1 MAHYVARH
9 AAPRPKRTRKRRHT
23 SGGLTAAVG
32 ITVAGILI
40 IGSALTIRDY
50 RTPALAAGPD
60 YLAADPRAAA
70 PAPAGV
76 APAGVAPA
84 AAVPGP
90 TAQEA
95 TCVASWYAGS
105 GPVVATAAA
114 NLPLGTNVRV
124 TNLANG
130 LSTVVR
136 VGGRGPAAGRRCLN
150 LSQSAF
156 AAIADLRTGL
166 INVRYESVV

>member
-40 IGSALTIRDY
+40 LGSALTIRDY

-70 PAPAGV
+70 PAPA
-76 APAGVAPA
+76 

-90 TAQEA
+90 TAQDA

-105 GPVVATAAA
+105 GPVAATAAV
-114 NLPLGTNVRV
+114 NLPLGTNVRI

-136 VGGRGPAAGRRCLN
+136 ISGRGPAAGQRCLN

>member
-23 SGGLTAAVG
+23 SGGLTTALG
-32 ITVAGILI
+32 FTVAGILI
-40 IGSALTIRDY
+40 LGSALTIRQHP
-50 RTPALAAGPD
+50 TEPLTVAGPD
-60 YLAADPRAAA
+60 YPAADPRAAA
-70 PAPAGV
+70 PPPAGAAPAG
-76 APAGVAPA
+76 AARAGVVPA
-84 AAVPGP
+84 P
-90 TAQEA
+90 TAPEA

-105 GPVVATAAA
+105 GPLVATAA
-114 NLPLGTNVRV
+114 NLPLGSSVRI

-136 VGGRGPAAGRRCLN
+136 VSGRGPAAGQRCLN